1 MEGGDVSVHYDP
13 MLAKVIVHAETRDGC
28 DRPRIGRTPRVSR
41 PGDRDEPG
49 FLRAVLGHASFVRG
63 DVDTGFLDRETP
75 ALVAAMAEAPVPD
88 GALAAAA
95 AELLARAEARDVG
108 PAAVGESAD
117 PWDRRWPWIGA

>member
-1 MEGGDVSVHYDP
+1 MRSPAH
-13 MLAKVIVHAETRDGC
+13 
-28 DRPRIGRTPRVSR
+28 RPHSASFRVLGIGTNL
-41 PGDRDEPG
+41 GY
-49 FLRAVLGHASFVRG
+49 LRAVLGHASFMRG

-95 AELLARAEARDVG
+95 AELLAGAEARDVG

-117 PWDRRWPWIGA
+117 PWDRRWPWIGE